1 MANGTRTV
9 PTIAAGETGYL
20 ITMSWIDDNEGEYTN
35 SFIVKASVSDAE
47 IEALVATAQLASN
60 ASLFRV
66 ETTTQWEGS
75 KNASNAL
82 SAVHESVEDKLRYS
96 LKAVATKGYTH
107 AYIPAPLEVLIG
119 DNGIVDITQAIYT
132 NWRDDVDAVKLAA
145 FTPLNVGFVQYSKRN
160 DSTSP

>member
-1 MANGTRTV
+1 MANGTKTV
-9 PTIAAGETGYL
+9 PTIVAGETGYL
-20 ITMSWIDDNEGEYTN
+20 ITFSWIDDNEGEYSN
-35 SFIVKASVSDAE
+35 SFITKANPSDAE
-47 IEALVATAQLASN
+47 IQAIVDTAQLASN
-60 ASLFRV
+60 ASLYKV
-66 ETTTQWEGS
+66 EVTVQWEGA

-96 LKAVATKGYTH
+96 MKAVATKGYTH
-107 AYIPAPLEVLIG
+107 AYIPAPLEDLIG

-132 NWRDDVDAVKLAA
+132 NWRDDVDAIKLAA